1 MRKTLKWIGIVL
13 GSLIG
18 LLLIIAAAL
27 LVYGQVSF
35 KPVDPDRP
43 LYPITASASP
53 ESIERGKYLM
63 EAVMGC
69 TGACHTPENGAPLSG
84 ASEVISQGPIAITFA
99 VPNITPDEETGLGNW
114 TDAEIARAIREGVDK
129 DGVELVVM
137 PSYNYHVM
145 SDEDVAAVI
154 AYLRQL
160 DPVHNQIPPFDGNAV
175 AKAINALGML
185 APSSVGEPITAPQ
198 IAPPPGTAEYGGY
211 LVALGACSDCHG
223 PELAGGPIPFADPGT
238 PDAANL
244 TPAGDLANW
253 SEADFIAAMR
263 TGITP
268 ERQNLNPVAMP
279 WPDYG
284 RMTDEDLA
292 AIFLYLQSLPPVSS
306 ER

>member
-1 MRKTLKWIGIVL
+1 MRSTLKLIGIVL

-18 LLLIIAAAL
+18 LLLIIVAAL

-35 KPVDPDRP
+35 KPVDADRP
-43 LYPITASASP
+43 LYPITASAGP
-53 ESIERGKYLM
+53 ESVERGKYLM

-69 TGACHTPENGAPLSG
+69 TGACHTPERGAPLTG
-84 ASEVISQGPIAITFA
+84 VSEEIRQGPIVLTFA
-99 VPNITPDEETGLGNW
+99 VPNLTPDDETGLGNW

-129 DGVELVVM
+129 DGVSLVVM
-137 PSYNYHVM
+137 PSHNYHVM
-145 SDEDVAAVI
+145 SDDDVAAVV

-160 DPVHNQIPPFDGNAV
+160 DPVQNQIPPFDGNAV
-175 AKAINALGML
+175 AKTMNALGML
-185 APSSVGEPITAPQ
+185 GPSPVGEPITAPQ
-198 IAPPPGTAEYGGY
+198 AAPQPGTAAYGAY
-211 LVALGACSDCHG
+211 LVSLGACSDCHG
-223 PELAGGPIPFADPGT
+223 PDLSGGPIPFADPGT

-253 SEADFIAAMR
+253 NVTDFLTAMR
-263 TGITP
+263 TGVTP

-279 WPDYG
+279 WPEYA

-306 ER
+306 EP